1 MKEVRR
7 TSLRDFHRTRPSGSG
22 MVTEKP
28 PSVEKITPIA
38 TSERTGDKAWVP
50 DVTKDDSTESEAESW
65 KNDEDES
72 NDENDSESEGNDE
85 ENESDGD
92 KTQSDNEKGSDYEQ
106 ETDGNESGS
115 ESDHQEKEEE
125 VKDDEKEEGE
135 FIHTPSHTDDKDDAN
150 LESKSDDKI
159 EGDKDKG
166 IDDTTIQFDA
176 DVNIEKENLEILY
189 DQVIEDAH
197 LTTTNVPKETE
208 VLATSS
214 SRSFDLASKFLIFSD
229 IHPFD
234 AKIVSPLDVP
244 IHHETTNPL
253 SILLNFALV
262 FQFNNRIIALEKEVA
277 KLKKDP
283 LHTQVTAL
291 VDDHLDERM
300 GATREEFMNFLLVSL
315 TARIIK
321 QVKNQLPQILP
332 EEVSNFAPPVIE
344 KTIEKSLK
352 EVTLAKVS
360 SQPQSTYEAA
370 ATLTEFELMKIL
382 IDKMDKS
389 ESYLRS
395 CKDKDKDEDP
405 SAGPDRGLKKRK
417 TSKDAKPTTNS
428 DMPQDQ
434 EGNLGNDDDKP
445 RKEAASRRDWFTQ
458 PTQHKNPLILLNVTR
473 LFQKNLI
480 GKIQKAVTIHLIFP
494 KPLPLVMSRNH
505 QRVPVDYFINNDLK
519 YLQGGVLTMTYT
531 TSTTKTKAAQY
542 DLPCIEDMVPNIWS
556 PVKVAYDK
564 HALWGISHWREQ
576 RKTLYGYARG
586 LESRHDVYFTK
597 RILAVTHVN
606 VMRKHGYGYLEEVV
620 VRIADNDL
628 YRFKE
633 CDDVADFAIAL
644 RMFTRSLVIHKRV
657 EDLQLGVESYQKHI
671 NVTRPDTTRL
681 DLYKK
686 HPYTPYKDTSY
697 ETDLKLL
704 QRTI

>member
-1 MKEVRR
+1 MKEVRKDE
-7 TSLRDFHRTRPSGSG
+7 LRDFHRTRPSGSG

-38 TSERTGDKAWVP
+38 TSERT
-50 DVTKDDSTESEAESW
+50 
-65 KNDEDES
+65 DES

-85 ENESDGD
+85 ENESDDD
-92 KTQSDNEKGSDYEQ
+92 KTQSDNEK
-106 ETDGNESGS
+106 
-115 ESDHQEKEEE
+115 E

-159 EGDKDKG
+159 EEVVQKEGV
-166 IDDTTIQFDA
+166 DA
-176 DVNIEKENLEILY
+176 EMTDAQKEKENLEILY

-244 IHHETTNPL
+244 IHHEMNGRGNL
-253 SILLNFALV
+253 E
-262 FQFNNRIIALEKEVA
+262 RI
-277 KLKKDP
+277 
-283 LHTQVTAL
+283 H
-291 VDDHLDERM
+291 
-300 GATREEFMNFLLVSL
+300 EFLWCPL
-315 TARIIK
+315 TAWNHK
-321 QVKNQLPQILP
+321 ASKESDASNLP

-389 ESYLRS
+389 ESYLDCQRGIS
-395 CKDKDKDEDP
+395 TCQMLVRASRRWEQV
-405 SAGPDRGLKKRK
+405 SEMDRGLKKRK
-417 TSKDAKPTTNS
+417 TSKDAKPTTSPKNKDSTSGSSKGTKSQPKSSGKSVQSEEPEFEVADS

-445 RKEAASRRDWFTQ
+445 RKEAASRRDDYPFD
-458 PTQHKNPLILLNVTR
+458 LS
-473 LFQKNLI
+473 
-480 GKIQKAVTIHLIFP
+480 
-494 KPLPLVMSRNH
+494 KPLPLVTSGNR

-531 TSTTKTKAAQY
+531 TFYYKTKA
-542 DLPCIEDMVPNIWS
+542 
-556 PVKVAYDK
+556 
-564 HALWGISHWREQ
+564 
-576 RKTLYGYARG
+576 TLYGYARG

-606 VMRKHGYGYLEEVV
+606 VMKKHGYGYLEEIV
-620 VRIADNDL
+620 VRRADNDL

-633 CDDVADFAIAL
+633 CDFSRL
-644 RMFTRSLVIHKRV
+644 RINDIEDMLLLVRV